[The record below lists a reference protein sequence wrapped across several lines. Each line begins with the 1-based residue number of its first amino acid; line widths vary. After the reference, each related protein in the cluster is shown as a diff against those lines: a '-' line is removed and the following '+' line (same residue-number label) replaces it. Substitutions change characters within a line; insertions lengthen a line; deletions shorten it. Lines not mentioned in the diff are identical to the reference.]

1 MKSGVLTLAVKKKI
15 LILLNKI
22 NNWKKNN
29 KNFIKQHQEIFSWR
43 FFISTYRLRT
53 TGYAICGYT
62 NM

>member
-29 KNFIKQHQEIFSWR
+29 KNFMKQHQEIFS
-43 FFISTYRLRT
+43 
-53 TGYAICGYT
+53 
-62 NM
+62 